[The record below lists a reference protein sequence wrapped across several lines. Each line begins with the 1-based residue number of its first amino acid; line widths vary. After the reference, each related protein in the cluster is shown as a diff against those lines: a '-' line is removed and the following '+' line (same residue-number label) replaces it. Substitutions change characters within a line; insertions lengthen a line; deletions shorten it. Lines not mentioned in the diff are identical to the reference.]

1 MSKTKTGTGR
11 GWLRGM
17 VLTVT
22 MVLVAGPT
30 LAVLSDSTDR
40 IHGTPPTGT
49 VTLQALHP
57 DGTTVVANNAALGW
71 ALVPN
76 QFSVSPT
83 VVNQTLS
90 DADGDTGLSAIPDL
104 SSATLNWTHNGTPLT
119 PAQLAAPLGSNFA
132 GQALALVVNAPV
144 TLSSVTGLPT
154 TAGPLPVTTPYT
166 VNVDVPPLLSVE
178 LDNDSAFV
186 EGGVINMTITARD
199 TSGNPAPGTN
209 INVGNGGSIDRQG
222 NSSGWTNNGFL
233 LLDGTPLSSG
243 LMPFTTGANGQ
254 VVVAV
259 THPGGA
265 GVKTTIV
272 VVAAGNPTPASADV
286 TFSILTSPD
295 TPLARMFGHMSETIT
310 ANGVTFKR
318 PNLDAEMASDGDDS
332 AYPLSNEI
340 WGRYNYASAIGRVCG
355 SESNL
360 PTVTELLDLYAVYPS
375 DSLAAVH
382 GWPTTVF
389 VFYRSSTVVT
399 EGDFVGNH
407 LGVEFSYGNYGHNG
421 PNSDMANNF
430 VMCH

>member
-1 MSKTKTGTGR
+1 MSKTKTGTAR
-11 GWLRGM
+11 SWLRGIM
-17 VLTVT
+17 LAVAMALVT
-22 MVLVAGPT
+22 GPT

-71 ALVPN
+71 TLVPN

-83 VVNQTLS
+83 VDNPILS
-90 DADGDTGLSAIPDL
+90 DADEDTGLSANVNP
-104 SSATLNWTHNGTPLT
+104 STATLGWSHNGTALT
-119 PAQLAAPLGSNFA
+119 PAQLAAPLGNNFA
-132 GQALALVVNAPV
+132 GETLALTVEAPV
-144 TLSSVTGLPT
+144 TFLSVTGLP
-154 TAGPLPVTTPYT
+154 AMSAPLRIATPYT
-166 VNVDVPPLLSVE
+166 VSVDVPPLLSIE

-186 EGGVINMTITARD
+186 EGGVINMTITTRD
-199 TSGNPAPGTN
+199 ASGSLAPGTN
-209 INVGNGGSIDRQG
+209 VNVGLGGSVDRQG
-222 NSSGWTNNGFL
+222 NSSGWTNNDFL

-243 LMPFTTGANGQ
+243 LIPFTTGANGQ
-254 VVVAV
+254 VEVAV

-272 VVAAGNPTPASADV
+272 AIEAGSATAISADV

-295 TPLARMFGHMSETIT
+295 APLARMFGHMSETIT

-318 PNLDAEMASDGDDS
+318 PNLDAEMASDGS
-332 AYPLSNEI
+332 AYPLKNER
-340 WGRYNYASAIGRVCG
+340 WGRYTQASAIGRICG

-360 PTVTELLDLYAVYPS
+360 PTMTELLDLYAVYPS

-389 VFYRSSTVVT
+389 AFYRSSTVVS
-399 EGDFVGNH
+399 EGDYAGNH
-407 LGVEFSYGNYGHNG
+407 YGVEFSYGNYGHNG
-421 PNSDMANNF
+421 PNSDMADDF